1 MLARLLAV
9 AVIIGALA
17 AACGGSASEP
27 AAPTPEAT
35 ATPTPVTT
43 PAAVSPSTP
52 VPTST
57 VLAVPALNDAA
68 PPSEVPDLPG
78 GASGF
83 THFVFE
89 RVGDEVITSL
99 VEGPRGRQ
107 VRVPLSLPALRDL
120 LASEEPIPG
129 ELQMTRGEVET
140 LVAELEEIREATE
153 RYRDI
158 AVARADG
165 YVQTTNVVPNMG
177 AHFNHSGRIRDGRLV
192 LSEPEILMYDRDEA
206 GAWRLI
212 GVSFVLPYQLA
223 GDTHPSGFTGPL
235 DNWHMH
241 YALCTGT
248 GAPSR
253 AELDDE
259 GFIRSGTSTAEG
271 CRESGGTFVAKYG
284 WMIHAWVH
292 DDNPLGVFSMW
303 NPSVP
308 PLVEATEIRP
318 LRERIGGVDGPVVT
332 IENFALGTIRV
343 AAGEQVT
350 WLNSDGVPHTVTASD
365 ASFDSQLIGPG
376 QTYALEFSTPGTFQ
390 LFCSIHPSMNGTVIV
405 E

>member
-1 MLARLLAV
+1 VIARLLPVIVLIGVLAV
-9 AVIIGALA
+9 G
-17 AACGGSASEP
+17 CGGGAAEP
-27 AAPTPEAT
+27 DAATPEAT
-35 ATPTPVTT
+35 PTPTATATPAPTAP
-43 PAAVSPSTP
+43 
-52 VPTST
+52 PTST
-57 VLAVPALNDAA
+57 VLASPVLTDAA
-68 PPSEVPDLPG
+68 PPREVPDLPG

-89 RVGDEVITSL
+89 RVGDDVITSL
-99 VEGPRGRQ
+99 VEGPRGPQ
-107 VRVPLSLPALRDL
+107 VRVPLSLPDLRDL
-120 LASEEPIPG
+120 LASEDPIPA

-140 LVAELEEIREATE
+140 LVAELEEIRVATE

-158 AVARADG
+158 SVALGDG

-192 LSEPEILMYDRDEA
+192 LSEPEILMYDRDPD

-223 GDTHPSGFTGPL
+223 GDTHPQGFTGPL

-259 GFIRSGTSTAEG
+259 GFIRSGTASAEG

-308 PLVEATEIRP
+308 PLVEPTEIRP
-318 LRERIGGVDGPVVT
+318 LRERIGGADGPVVT
-332 IENFALGTIRV
+332 IENFALGAITV
-343 AAGEQVT
+343 QAGESVT
-350 WLNSDGVPHTVTASD
+350 WLNSDGVPHTVTAAD
-365 ASFDSQLIGPG
+365 TSFGSQLIGPG
-376 QTYALEFSTPGTFQ
+376 QTYALEFDTPGTFQ
-390 LFCSIHPSMNGTVIV
+390 LFCTIHPSMNGTVIV